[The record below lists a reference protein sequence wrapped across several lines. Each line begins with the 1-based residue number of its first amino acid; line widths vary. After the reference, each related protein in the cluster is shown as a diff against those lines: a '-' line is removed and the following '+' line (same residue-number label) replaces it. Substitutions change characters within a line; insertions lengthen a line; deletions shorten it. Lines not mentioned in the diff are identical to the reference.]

1 MAEDK
6 YLTLQT
12 TPAGMNMI
20 VRSLYGDKITFT
32 KIVIGDGHPSD
43 LTNVTKLAHQVLSV
57 GIAKADAKADYLL
70 LTGNMSSA
78 DVPRSFYGY
87 ELGVYAKGADGV
99 EHLYGYRY
107 SESDVDFYPASD
119 AGRTLELTMSIVV
132 QLGNAANVTAVLV
145 EGEAYARADHKHAAA
160 DITSGVLPV
169 ARGGIGAAAFTDCEL
184 AAVKTVKLKANE
196 WTYSVPYSQTVAV
209 SGITAKH
216 SPIISCGLPDSPTAD
231 AVKAMRKAYGLIDR
245 AVTGAGQIT
254 FYSYRDRPKSDITAI
269 LKGV

>member
-20 VRSLYGDKITFT
+20 IRSLYGDKIAFT
-32 KIVIGDGHPSD
+32 KIVIGNGKPKD
-43 LTNVTKLAHQVLSV
+43 LSNVTALANQVLSV
-57 GIAKADAKADYLL
+57 GISKADAKADYLL
-70 LTGNMSSA
+70 LTGNVSSSN
-78 DVPRSFYGY
+78 VPTSFYGK
-87 ELGVYAKGADGV
+87 ELGVYAKGTDGT
-99 EHLYGYRY
+99 EHLYAYRY
-107 SESDVDFYPASD
+107 SESDVDFYPSSD
-119 AGRTLELTMSIVV
+119 SGRTLELTMSIVV

-160 DITSGVLPV
+160 DITSGVLSV
-169 ARGGIGAAAFTDCEL
+169 SRGGIGAATFTDCEL

-196 WTYSVPYSQTVAV
+196 WTYSVPYSQTVTV